1 VLEKSTL
8 KILGLRG
15 RELREDG
22 EDCVVRSFIILTPLQ
37 VL

>member
-1 VLEKSTL
+1 MEKSIL

-15 RELREDG
+15 RELREEG
-22 EDCVVRSFIILTPLQ
+22 EDYVVRSFIILTPLQ

>member
-1 VLEKSTL
+1 MEKSIL
-8 KILGLRG
+8 KILGLRR

-22 EDCVVRSFIILTPLQ
+22 EDCVVKSFIIFTPLQ

>member
-1 VLEKSTL
+1 VEKSIL
-8 KILGLRG
+8 KILDLRG

-22 EDCVVRSFIILTPLQ
+22 EDCVVKSFIIFAPLQ